1 MSRIAD
7 AMSRAKSPLGQVST
21 EVDASDPW
29 KFDRSE
35 VPLAT
40 QGPVVPQPPPATLV
54 PRNTIHDIALH
65 PAYANHLVLTP
76 SVPPMVLEEYRRVAA
91 SLHKTQVDSGLR
103 TLLITSA
110 LPGEGKTSV
119 STNLALVL
127 SESYGRRVLLIDGD
141 FRRPSLHR
149 VFGLSDSTDL
159 VTRWSDGAS
168 TAAPPPIRVS
178 KTLSI
183 LCSRQPEDKSFQAV
197 AGGLVEGVLR
207 EAVNHYDWII
217 VDGPPVNVL
226 SEAKLLAM
234 LVNGILLVVQAQR
247 TPADAV
253 LRAVEELGRTKLLGT
268 IMNRVDAA
276 EVGDPTDYQAYPR

>member
-7 AMSRAKSPLGQVST
+7 AMSRAKAPMEQPT

-29 KFDRSE
+29 QFDRGE
-35 VPLAT
+35 APVTGTAPTPPL
-40 QGPVVPQPPPATLV
+40 ATLV
-54 PRNTIHDIALH
+54 PRNSIHDITAH
-65 PAYANHLVLTP
+65 PAYASHLVLTP
-76 SVPPMVLEEYRRVAA
+76 NVSPMVLEEYRRVAA
-91 SLHKTQVDSGLR
+91 TLHQMQVDSDLR
-103 TLLITSA
+103 TLLVTSA

-149 VFGLSDSTDL
+149 VFGLSDSSDL
-159 VTRWSDGAS
+159 TRWSDGTSNAVP
-168 TAAPPPIRVS
+168 APIRVS
-178 KTLSI
+178 KSLSL
-183 LCSRQPEDKSFQAV
+183 LCSRQPEEKSFQAV
-197 AGGLVEGVLR
+197 AGGLVESVLK

-234 LVNGILLVVQAQR
+234 LVQGILLVIQAER
-247 TPADAV
+247 TPADAI
-253 LRAVEELGRTKLLGT
+253 LKAVDELGRKKIVGT
-268 IMNRVDAA
+268 VLNRADAA